1 MVVVS
6 VTWTVIFHVGI
17 LVAVAV
23 WNFKFILLL
32 CSCTNI
38 SWRRCSSRSNSKSID
53 LPLCKIMF
61 LCTRAILVI
70 LSVPLSLDWFYFH
83 DVLNTRRLHEQQLQL
98 VSRADERVLRNP
110 QPSQAA
116 ATRAWRFTASQG
128 LHLIMI
134 RSSLAMFFSQKVTD
148 FYILQMDKFHF
159 PGPRCGFYMSKV
171 GKPPCSLWLV
181 FLWFYS

>member
-1 MVVVS
+1 MEVDGCFQWLEQWFFMLAS
-6 VTWTVIFHVGI
+6 WLQSRFVISRLF
-17 LVAVAV
+17 
-23 WNFKFILLL
+23 F

-53 LPLCKIMF
+53 LPFCKIIF

-116 ATRAWRFTASQG
+116 TRAWRFTASQG
-128 LHLIMI
+128 LHLIMMI
-134 RSSLAMFFSQKVTD
+134 QSWPWFFPKKFTD
-148 FYILQMDKFHF
+148 FYISD
-159 PGPRCGFYMSKV
+159 G
-171 GKPPCSLWLV
+171 
-181 FLWFYS
+181 